1 MKLKVKNDQVIEILS
16 LSLIQQKSGKE
27 DLSEVK
33 ETFNQVYLKINS
45 RKGEKCFTCYR
56 KNDKGE
62 ACPVQIKKISLGQ
75 QGCGDIGR
83 KTEIKYTL

>member
-1 MKLKVKNDQVIEILS
+1 MKLKVKYDQVIEILS
-16 LSLIQQKSGKE
+16 LSLIQQKRGKE
-27 DLSEVK
+27 DLPEVK
-33 ETFNQVYLKINS
+33 EIFNQVYPKI
-45 RKGEKCFTCYR
+45 KGEKCFTCYS

-62 ACPVQIKKISLGQ
+62 ACLVQIKTISLGQ